1 MRQPRVTRTYTL
13 FPYTT
18 LFRSRQWKRL
28 ITEGGQVDRRRY
40 ETAIMATLR
49 DRLRAGDIWVEG
61 TRNYRRFDTYLLSR
75 RDADKV
81 ADSLPFQTDAA
92 AYLEERARTLAWRLR
107 RFAKQLRSEEH
118 PSELQ

>member
-1 MRQPRVTRTYTL
+1 
-13 FPYTT
+13 
-18 LFRSRQWKRL
+18 
-28 ITEGGQVDRRRY
+28 
-40 ETAIMATLR
+40 MATLR

-92 AYLEERARTLAWRLR
+92 AYLEERASTPDWRLR
-107 RFAKQLRSEEH
+107 RSAKQLKANRLAGVAPERVRPTRH
-118 PSELQ
+118 TKIKTPRARGKG